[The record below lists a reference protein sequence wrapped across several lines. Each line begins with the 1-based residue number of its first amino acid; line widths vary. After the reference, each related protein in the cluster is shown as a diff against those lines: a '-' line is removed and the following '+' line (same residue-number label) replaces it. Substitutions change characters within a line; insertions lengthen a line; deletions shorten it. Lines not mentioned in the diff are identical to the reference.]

1 MFLDLATDVDSQ
13 WRAFNAKL
21 RNQIRKADERALQFM
36 VAHLELLDG
45 FYAVCARNMRDLRT
59 PIYAKS
65 FFPNIL
71 EVFPDSTRSF
81 AVYYEARMIAAGI
94 GSWFKNTLEIP
105 WGRRPSAIIRCAVP
119 TTCFIGERYGL
130 L

>member
-1 MFLDLATDVDSQ
+1 MFLDLAPDVDSQ

-21 RNQIRKADERALQFM
+21 RNQIRKADESALQFM

-65 FFPNIL
+65 FSPNIL
-71 EVFPDSTRSF
+71 EVLPDSTRSF
-81 AVYYEARMIAAGI
+81 CC
-94 GSWFKNTLEIP
+94 LP
-105 WGRRPSAIIRCAVP
+105 
-119 TTCFIGERYGL
+119 
-130 L
+130 